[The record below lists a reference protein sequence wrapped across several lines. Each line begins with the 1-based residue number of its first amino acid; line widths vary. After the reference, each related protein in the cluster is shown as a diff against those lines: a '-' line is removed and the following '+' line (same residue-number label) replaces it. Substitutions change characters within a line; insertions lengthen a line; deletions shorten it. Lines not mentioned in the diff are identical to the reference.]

1 MARLSPIR
9 VAVLGARFGELNIET
24 EILSPLGVELVE
36 GSGKG
41 EAETLSICKDVEV
54 IRVLEGK
61 VPKNLV
67 NPGVIRYIGSRK
79 TPII

>member
-1 MARLSPIR
+1 MPAKNARK

-41 EAETLSICKDVEV
+41 EAETLSICKDAEV
-54 IRVLEGK
+54 ILCGGS
-61 VPKNLV
+61 PQ
-67 NPGVIRYIGSRK
+67 IRATLIQGLTRLKAIVRY
-79 TPII
+79 